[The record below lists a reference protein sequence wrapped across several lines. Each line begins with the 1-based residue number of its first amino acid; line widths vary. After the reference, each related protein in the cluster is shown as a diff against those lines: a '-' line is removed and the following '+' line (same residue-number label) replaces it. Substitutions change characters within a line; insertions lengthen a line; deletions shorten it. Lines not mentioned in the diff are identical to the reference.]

1 MGIKKFNDF
10 VKQISKP
17 LKKKITF
24 KTIIIDGN
32 NLLVTYLSKSYYS
45 IRMKNYDLPTQ
56 IKYIISNT
64 IGCINNFI
72 NTLKKYK
79 DVEIFIVF
87 DPVKTANYNLYCES
101 ETNENDETNEQLEND
116 DLNQNETNEQLETDD
131 LKQNETNDLKQDNK
145 PIIKTFDLKKETQ
158 ERRRKNMNNNKA
170 ESIIEQIK
178 FENDDL
184 TFTEENKVLINC
196 VQQMFYFSNQ
206 TNLIKLTTLIKNI
219 LSSNPSLTCI
229 QSISEADMTIKYFAS
244 VSRKPCLVMSKDTDY
259 FVLLADIKYVFK
271 SEFNTSDV
279 YYPLNMWKK
288 INLDPLNISDLK
300 KIYTLST
307 LSGNDYT
314 NDKFLI
320 TPSKETFE
328 KLLQCEI
335 KYSSFRASTKIYKY
349 LKSNDISNFETL
361 LNYILSDST
370 FSKSIEVYLSWDIN
384 HEFEIM
390 KKLNDDE
397 INIILQKYINDVIL
411 STFNELYSFEFIDL
425 LNDSYLDSF
434 TKVKQYIFID
444 SISEILNYEQLEYD
458 DKILIDDE

>member
-87 DPVKTANYNLYCES
+87 DPVKTANYNLYCEKS
-101 ETNENDETNEQLEND
+101 VNEND
-116 DLNQNETNEQLETDD
+116 ETDD
-131 LKQNETNDLKQDNK
+131 LKQSENNEVEQDNK

-184 TFTEENKVLINC
+184 SFTEENKILINC

-271 SEFNTSDV
+271 SEFNTSDI

-335 KYSSFRASTKIYKY
+335 KYSGFRASTKIYKY

-361 LNYILSDST
+361 LNCILSDST

-434 TKVKQYIFID
+434 TKVKQYIFTD
-444 SISEILNYEQLEYD
+444 SISEILNYEQLEYE